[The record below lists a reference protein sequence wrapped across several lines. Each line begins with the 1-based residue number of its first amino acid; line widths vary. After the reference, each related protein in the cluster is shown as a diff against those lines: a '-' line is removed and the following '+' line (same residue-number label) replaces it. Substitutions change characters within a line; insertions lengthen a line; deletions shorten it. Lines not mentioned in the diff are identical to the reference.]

1 MNLKLSPYSLCLVLF
16 PLVFPALFFSLVAA
30 ESLIVFALA
39 SLLAGVALDLQ
50 GRKLNLGKIKMSK
63 IRLSKSGL
71 MLCSV
76 LCMWLF
82 SGGVAFGT
90 MQTNALVGGSGTIKT
105 VNVNVYQ
112 DSLCTKVLNSIPWGM
127 VEAPSSNQFVGFVK
141 ATGTAPITLSM
152 TTSAWNPSN
161 CPSYI
166 SLTWNMSG
174 VNLSPGQV
182 KPMAFNLAVYSN
194 TTSSGITN
202 FQFQITVTGTG

>member
-1 MNLKLSPYSLCLVLF
+1 MPKPGPYSLCLALF
-16 PLVFPALFFSLVAA
+16 LLAFPAFLFSSLAG

-39 SLLAGVALDLQ
+39 SLLAGFALDLQ
-50 GRKLNLGKIKMSK
+50 GLDLGKIKLSK
-63 IRLSKSGL
+63 IRLSKFGL

-76 LCMWLF
+76 LCMWLV

-90 MQTNALVGGSGTIKT
+90 MQTNTAVGGTGTIKAF
-105 VNVNVYQ
+105 NVNVYQ
-112 DSLCTKVLNSIPWGM
+112 DAGCTKVLNSILWGM

-141 ATGTAPITLSM
+141 ATGSAPITLSM

-174 VNLSPGQV
+174 VNMSPGQV
-182 KPMAFNLAVYSN
+182 KPMAFNLVIYPNA
-194 TTSSGITN
+194 TSSGITN